1 MPNHHKHFTLMQADP
16 EEQKRIQE
24 DPYWQTRE
32 KVFQLLL
39 QYTLI
44 ESYRK
49 FVKKR
54 VPYPFVTPAM
64 VRPGA
69 ISATKEHALHN
80 TCLITLLDAALPDK
94 LRKHFRCR
102 EGNQVTKANIADV
115 APDLPNLDNYNDLH
129 KDASHEGFNSLLRM
143 LLPLDYSL
151 LIQNCGGTDPVNKK
165 MALSNFHVRIERL
178 TDNALRNLGIHLN
191 YLERSLYEK
200 GDAFIEMLEKKFF
213 EYYNFYHN
221 AGGRRAAAA
230 HAAQLLFREKLPG
243 TIFVGSQ
250 QDRRLT
256 LLTTDGI
263 HKQTVVEQ
271 FFFVKLENE
280 IYHEFIAFGKKIKK
294 NVKKNYLFRPGH
306 KSGLAI
312 LRAEYEHTTTSQPS
326 QNALL
331 RDENE
336 IQEKWVR
343 LKEEAIIPLVPG
355 VTDRIGYSFAY
366 RGEEQ
371 KSDLMVSTK
380 NC

>member
-1 MPNHHKHFTLMQADP
+1 MSKHQTLFTLLPADP
-16 EEQKRIQE
+16 QEQKQVQV
-24 DPYWQTRE
+24 DPYWATRD

-44 ESYRK
+44 ESYQK
-49 FVKKR
+49 FVNKQAA
-54 VPYPFVTPAM
+54 YPFVTPAM

-102 EGNQVTKANIADV
+102 KGNQVSRENIADV
-115 APDLPNLDNYNDLH
+115 APDLPNLNFYNDLH
-129 KDASHEGFNSLLRM
+129 KDASHEGFTSLLRM

-151 LIQNCGGTDPVNKK
+151 LIQNCGGPDLASKK
-165 MALSNFHVRIERL
+165 MELSNFHVRIERL

-191 YLERSLYEK
+191 FLERSLYEK
-200 GDAFIEMLEKKFF
+200 GDEFIEMLEKKFF

-256 LLTTDGI
+256 LLTTNGVSQ
-263 HKQTVVEQ
+263 QTRVEQ
-271 FFFVKLENE
+271 FFFIKLEDE
-280 IYHEFIAFGKKIKK
+280 VYDAFLDFGKKNGID
-294 NVKKNYLFRPGH
+294 VKKNYLIQPGS
-306 KSGLAI
+306 KEGLVV
-312 LRAEYEHTTTSQPS
+312 LRAEYEHTTTGQP
-326 QNALL
+326 NPNDLL
-331 RDENE
+331 RDELE
-336 IQEKWVR
+336 IHEKWVR
-343 LKEEAIIPLVPG
+343 LKEEAIIPLVSG
-355 VTDRIGYSFAY
+355 QGDRIGFSFAY
-366 RGEEQ
+366 RGEEGPFA
-371 KSDLMVSTK
+371 
-380 NC
+380 